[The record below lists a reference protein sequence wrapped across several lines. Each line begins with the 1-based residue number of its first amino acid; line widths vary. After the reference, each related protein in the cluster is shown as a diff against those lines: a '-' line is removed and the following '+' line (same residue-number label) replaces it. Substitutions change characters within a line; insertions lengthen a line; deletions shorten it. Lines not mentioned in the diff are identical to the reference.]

1 VVVVDPIAVAAEE
14 HRTGLEV
21 DTADSALEGVV
32 RSLVE
37 DLVDIVA
44 ADRRVLARINTG
56 LHTTAKYSTA
66 ELCAVVGC
74 TAYTVWV
81 IA

>member
-44 ADRRVLARINTG
+44 ADRRVG
-56 LHTTAKYSTA
+56 PDTAAVRSHP
-66 ELCAVVGC
+66 VVGC
-74 TAYTVWV
+74 MPWRILVLVGLGTMG
-81 IA
+81 